1 MIWIQ
6 VRRAGLFVIAS
17 TGNDHGEITATI
29 GLTRYSAEQ
38 RLHRII
44 QRSFP
49 KEPTHD

>member
-17 TGNDHGEITATI
+17 TSNDYGVITATI
-29 GLTRYSAEQ
+29 GLTQYSAEQ

-44 QRSFP
+44 QRRFT
-49 KEPTHD
+49 EEDA